1 MIQSQKINLYFTFYS
16 PKEEYMNFEQ
26 TSKVISKFKGNIN
39 DEFEFKGVHNA
50 EKFKKKIKETLK
62 PGFSTV

>member
-1 MIQSQKINLYFTFYS
+1 
-16 PKEEYMNFEQ
+16 MNFEQ